1 MGSNADAYFPVQR
14 IAQACL
20 QCRRKKCRCTG
31 DRPVCGQCRRLNIDC
46 VYPVEASR
54 RQAPRQQRT
63 RSASIDDPD
72 LSRQTS
78 ESSDTQTS
86 ELVSRI
92 GTLEAKIE
100 SMGSSLQ
107 RIERSLVLLLD
118 SSNTNLG
125 GMGPPASSGRPES
138 SSSPRTGFETAEQGS
153 TFQPSRQNDAAIE
166 DFGTP
171 EDVLMAVIDSYFS
184 YCQNQPYSFFHE
196 ESFRRCLSQH
206 AIPRHLVLAVMATA
220 VRFCSHPYFSGR
232 ALEMSVEYA
241 NRSWKLIVSD
251 CFTVGKVAEVSTV
264 QTVALL
270 GLFDFTA
277 GRLRHGSAWVKVGL
291 AVRIAQDC
299 GLMLEN
305 AAHLSYAE
313 QEERRRVFWS
323 VYLLDRLVSCGRG
336 RPPAIVD
343 ASCHLQLP
351 CDESI
356 WREGLWAKTQSLD
369 EMTNR
374 TLSVSQRQCPLA
386 QVIAIAQ
393 ILGRCAQ
400 YVLQDFNIRGPHPPW
415 DPGSD
420 FAGIESDLL
429 HFEAYL
435 EIQRPID
442 EILAP
447 YILAEGVVDS
457 QSSGPIIF
465 SRALFHLCYC
475 LLNHPFLLRRRINT
489 CRNLAPISFIKRSS
503 DLAWLHAQQMMALIR
518 ESRKLGCSF
527 HSSSSGYAVTVA
539 GSIIALRTYDEDSPT
554 CQEAQ
559 ILLEEALGYLDI
571 IGQHWSNVRTM
582 ASTLRQIVYDGF
594 PGRHLNSLTQ
604 GLSFTPS
611 KEEAMWA
618 LVDYNTMSNQL
629 SQDAQTSGQESD
641 GLMPNSWIDLF
652 GPIDY
657 ALLSSF
663 NAATQE

>member
-1 MGSNADAYFPVQR
+1 MLTFQCSALPKHAYNAANSG
-14 IAQACL
+14 
-20 QCRRKKCRCTG
+20 RRKKCRCTG
-31 DRPVCGQCRRLNIDC
+31 DRPVCGQCRRLNI
-46 VYPVEASR
+46 ASR

-63 RSASIDDPD
+63 RSVSIDDPD
-72 LSRQTS
+72 LSQQTS
-78 ESSDTQTS
+78 ESSNTQTS

-107 RIERSLVLLLD
+107 RS
-118 SSNTNLG
+118 TNLG
-125 GMGPPASSGRPES
+125 GMGLPASSGRTES
-138 SSSPRTGFETAEQGS
+138 SSSPRTGLETAEQGT

-171 EDVLMAVIDSYFS
+171 EDVLMAVIDSYFK
-184 YCQNQPYSFFHE
+184 
-196 ESFRRCLSQH
+196 SFRRCLSQH

-251 CFTVGKVAEVSTV
+251 CFTVGKVAEIHTYVSHFVTRI
-264 QTVALL
+264 
-270 GLFDFTA
+270 A

-582 ASTLRQIVYDGF
+582 VTC
-594 PGRHLNSLTQ
+594 
-604 GLSFTPS
+604 
-611 KEEAMWA
+611 
-618 LVDYNTMSNQL
+618 
-629 SQDAQTSGQESD
+629 
-641 GLMPNSWIDLF
+641 
-652 GPIDY
+652 
-657 ALLSSF
+657 
-663 NAATQE
+663 

>member
-1 MGSNADAYFPVQR
+1 M
-14 IAQACL
+14 
-20 QCRRKKCRCTG
+20 
-31 DRPVCGQCRRLNIDC
+31 
-46 VYPVEASR
+46 
-54 RQAPRQQRT
+54 
-63 RSASIDDPD
+63 
-72 LSRQTS
+72 
-78 ESSDTQTS
+78 
-86 ELVSRI
+86 LV
-92 GTLEAKIE
+92 
-100 SMGSSLQ
+100 
-107 RIERSLVLLLD
+107 D
-118 SSNTNLG
+118 SSNTNVGTITAGL
-125 GMGPPASSGRPES
+125 PASSGRPRTV
-138 SSSPRTGFETAEQGS
+138 SSPRTVGTA
-153 TFQPSRQNDAAIE
+153 FQPSPQNDPAIE

-171 EDVLMAVIDSYFS
+171 EDVLMAVVDSYFT

-196 ESFRRCLSQH
+196 ETFRQGLAQH
-206 AIPRHLVLAVMATA
+206 AIPKHLVLAVMATA
-220 VRFCSHPYFSGR
+220 VRFCSHPYYSGR

-305 AAHLSYAE
+305 AGHLSYSQ

-374 TLSVSQRQCPLA
+374 TLSISQRQCPLA

-442 EILAP
+442 EILTP
-447 YILAEGVVDS
+447 YVLAEGVVDS

-489 CRNLAPISFIKRSS
+489 CRNLAPVSFIKRSS
-503 DLAWLHAQQMMALIR
+503 DLAWLHAQQMMVLIR

-527 HSSSSGYAVTVA
+527 HASSSGYAVTVA
-539 GSIIALRTYDEDSPT
+539 GSIIALRTYDEHSPT
-554 CQEAQ
+554 SQEAH
-559 ILLEEALGYLDI
+559 ILLDEALGYLDI
-571 IGQHWSNVRTM
+571 IGHHWSN
-582 ASTLRQIVYDGF
+582 ASTLRQIVHDGLA
-594 PGRHLNSLTQ
+594 GSHLNSLTQ
-604 GLSFTPS
+604 GLSFTPA

-629 SQDAQTSGQESD
+629 SQDAQLGGQESSD
-641 GLMPNSWIDLF
+641 GLMPNSWMDLF

-663 NAATQE
+663 NGPTQDE

>member
-20 QCRRKKCRCTG
+20 QCRYAIDTPSVDTHALACERQLIPEDEKNAVALAIDLSADNADDSTLVSDALHPMLTLSDLG
-31 DRPVCGQCRRLNIDC
+31 VTVQDC

-63 RSASIDDPD
+63 RSVSIDDPD
-72 LSRQTS
+72 LSQQTS

-107 RIERSLVLLLD
+107 RIERCLVSLLD

-125 GMGPPASSGRPES
+125 GMGLPASSGRTES
-138 SSSPRTGFETAEQGS
+138 SSSPRTGLETAEQGT

-435 EIQRPID
+435 EIERPID

-582 ASTLRQIVYDGF
+582 VTC
-594 PGRHLNSLTQ
+594 
-604 GLSFTPS
+604 
-611 KEEAMWA
+611 
-618 LVDYNTMSNQL
+618 
-629 SQDAQTSGQESD
+629 
-641 GLMPNSWIDLF
+641 
-652 GPIDY
+652 
-657 ALLSSF
+657 
-663 NAATQE
+663 